1 MNRENLEGSMSK
13 SEDKARQQPLTPN
26 EQLHN
31 LVEGLCEEPFELVS
45 DEDKLAAEEPFGAKP
60 RLLAYAY
67 DVVRENFGQSLV
79 TEVYE
84 SFQESRARM
93 QKTSTS
99 LSDQTVKPASPE
111 PQIVSAQEEEY
122 DEGKKR
128 KSS

>member
-1 MNRENLEGSMSK
+1 MSREHPEGSMSN

-60 RLLAYAY
+60 QLLAHAY
-67 DVVRENFGQSLV
+67 DIVRENFGQSLV

-84 SFQESRARM
+84 SFPESRARM
-93 QKTSTS
+93 QKSS
-99 LSDQTVKPASPE
+99 ASPSDETVKPASAG
-111 PQIVSAQEEEY
+111 PQIVSAHEEQH
-122 DEGKKR
+122 DAAKNR